1 MNEQYIMETSEQVK
15 QIKRSFR
22 LFMNGVTAASMRSKG
37 LNYKINWGVQLPD
50 LKRMAAQ
57 YGHDAEL
64 ASALWAESGVREC
77 RLLATLI
84 MPADKMSSDEAI
96 DWATS
101 ADITSEIMEM
111 AVFNL
116 FQHLPY
122 ADSLA
127 HTMLDNDNMVIRA
140 GAYHLVCRLLKRGC
154 SVSAATIEKLLDVA
168 RIDIQTTDRQLLRAL
183 VSCLQY
189 MASTDPTQAKTA
201 ATVLNDA
208 GFDAF

>member
-64 ASALWAESGVREC
+64 ASALWAENGVREC

-84 MPADKMSSDEAI
+84 MPADQMSADEAI

-101 ADITSEIMEM
+101 ADIISEIMEM

-183 VSCLQY
+183 VSY
-189 MASTDPTQAKTA
+189 
-201 ATVLNDA
+201 
-208 GFDAF
+208 

>member
-1 MNEQYIMETSEQVK
+1 METSEQVK

-57 YGHDAEL
+57 YGHNAEL

-84 MPADKMSSDEAI
+84 MPADKMSSDV
-96 DWATS
+96 
-101 ADITSEIMEM
+101 TSEIMEM

-122 ADSLA
+122 GDSLA
-127 HTMLDNDNMVIRA
+127 HTMLNNDNMIIRA

-168 RIDIQTTDRQLLRAL
+168 RIDTQTTDRQLLRAL

-189 MASTDPTQAKTA
+189 MASTDHTQAKTA